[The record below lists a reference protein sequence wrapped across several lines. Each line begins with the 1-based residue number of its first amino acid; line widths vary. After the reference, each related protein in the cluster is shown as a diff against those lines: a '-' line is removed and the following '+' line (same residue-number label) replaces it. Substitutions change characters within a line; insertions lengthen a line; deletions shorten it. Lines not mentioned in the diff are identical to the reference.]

1 MKKTFKII
9 GILVVLV
16 VLAVAVFIATYQ
28 PKQYSDFDIFTN
40 LRTYVIAT
48 LKDYNATERPITQD
62 FREFTLAISFPFNK
76 VFGSDIIAVPL
87 QSFESDRLGV
97 ATISQFEV
105 PPDSSYYRDF
115 TLHIR
120 PQYGFRAPVFH
131 IDFMKP
137 APGTPGMCSM
147 DFFNPDK
154 NNISLKEFFGE
165 ELEKIQ
171 KALALVERYQR
182 SLEEGRGKIT
192 TYLAPYKSEYRC
204 ELLEPQT
211 DDETLREKYYT
222 TVAEAFKLFFNA
234 YLTALYKLDRDTG
247 YAQTHEEKTKD
258 LVKLFYENDFAV
270 SLGKRVFKEHFKK
283 YWLDGFWNVQVALED

>member
-1 MKKTFKII
+1 MKKILKII
-9 GILVVLV
+9 GILAVLIV
-16 VLAVAVFIATYQ
+16 IAVSIFILTFE
-28 PKQYSDFDIFTN
+28 PKQYSDFGVFTN
-40 LRTYVIAT
+40 LRTYVIT
-48 LKDYNATERPITQD
+48 KLKDYNATERPITQD
-62 FREFTLAISFPFNK
+62 FSEFTLALSFPFNK
-76 VFGSDIIAVPL
+76 VFGSDVIAVPL
-87 QSFESDRLGV
+87 QSFESDTLGV

-105 PPDSSYYRDF
+105 PPGSSYYRDF

-154 NNISLKEFFGE
+154 DSIPLKDFLGE
-165 ELEKIQ
+165 ELENIQ
-171 KALALVERYQR
+171 KALSLVERYQR
-182 SLEEGRGKIT
+182 TVEEGRGKIT
-192 TYLAPYKSEYRC
+192 GYLDPYKSEYRC

-211 DDETLREKYYT
+211 DDEALREKYYT

-234 YLTALYKLDRDTG
+234 YLTALHKLARDAG
-247 YAQTHEEKTKD
+247 YAQAHEEKTKD
-258 LVKLFYENDFAV
+258 LVRLFYENDFAV

-283 YWLDGFWNVQVALED
+283 YWLDGFWNVQVTLED

>member
-1 MKKTFKII
+1 MKKIFKITGILAVLIIIVVSIFILTFKP
-9 GILVVLV
+9 
-16 VLAVAVFIATYQ
+16 Q
-28 PKQYSDFDIFTN
+28 EYSDFGVFAN
-40 LRTYVIAT
+40 LRTYVITT
-48 LKDYNATERPITQD
+48 LMDYNATERPITQD
-62 FREFTLAISFPFNK
+62 FSEFTLAVSFPFNK

-87 QSFESDRLGV
+87 QSFESDALGV

-147 DFFNPDK
+147 DFFNPD
-154 NNISLKEFFGE
+154 NDNIPLKEFLGE
-165 ELEKIQ
+165 ELENIQ
-171 KALALVERYQR
+171 KAVTLVERYQR
-182 SLEEGRGKIT
+182 TVEEGRGKIT
-192 TYLAPYKSEYRC
+192 GYLDPYKSEYRC

-211 DDETLREKYYT
+211 DDAALREKYYT
-222 TVAEAFKLFFNA
+222 TVAEAFKLFFHA
-234 YLTALYKLDRDTG
+234 YLTALHKLERDTG
-247 YAQTHEEKTKD
+247 YAQAHEEKTKD
-258 LVKLFYENDFAV
+258 LVRLFYGNDFAV

-283 YWLDGFWNVQVALED
+283 YWLDGFWNVQVTLED

>member
-1 MKKTFKII
+1 MKKILKIT
-9 GILVVLV
+9 GILAVLIII
-16 VLAVAVFIATYQ
+16 VLIIFILTFT
-28 PKQYSDFDIFTN
+28 PKQYSDFDVFTN
-40 LRTYVIAT
+40 LRTDVIAT
-48 LKDYNATERPITQD
+48 LKDYRATERPITQD
-62 FREFTLAISFPFNK
+62 FSEFTLEISFPFNK
-76 VFGSDIIAVPL
+76 VFGSDVIAVPL
-87 QSFESDRLGV
+87 QSFESDTLGV

-154 NNISLKEFFGE
+154 DNIPLKAFFGK
-165 ELEKIQ
+165 ELENIQ
-171 KALALVERYQR
+171 KALTLVDRYQR
-182 SLEEGRGKIT
+182 TPEEGRGNIT
-192 TYLAPYKSEYRC
+192 EYLDPYKSEYRC

-211 DDETLREKYYT
+211 EDEKLREKYYT
-222 TVAEAFKLFFNA
+222 TVAEAFKLYFNA
-234 YLTALYKLDRDTG
+234 YLTALHNLERDTG

-258 LVKLFYENDFAV
+258 LVRLFYGNDFAV

-283 YWLDGFWNVQVALED
+283 YWLDGFWNVKVTLED